1 MAEASLWTDFKQF
14 LLKQN
19 ALALAIGVIIGAAIG
34 KVVGAIADDII
45 NPVIGL
51 LLPAG
56 DWRNA
61 KIVLS
66 HATDAAGKVT
76 ENAIAYGDLIGRI
89 VDFIIIAFVVYMLTK
104 GFLPKPGAPTTKECP
119 ECKEVIPKDARR
131 CKACGQPQGVAA

>member
-1 MAEASLWTDFKQF
+1 MLKEFKEF

-19 ALALAIGVIIGAAIG
+19 ALALAIGVIIGASIG
-34 KVVGAIADDII
+34 RVVSAIADDVI
-45 NPVIGL
+45 NPIVGL

-76 ENAIAYGDLIGRI
+76 ENAIAYGDLMGRVI
-89 VDFIIIAFVVYMLTK
+89 DFVIISFVVYLMVK
-104 GFLPKPGAPTTKECP
+104 AFLPKPGQPTTKECT
-119 ECKEVIPKDARR
+119 ECKEIIPRDARR
-131 CKACGQPQGVAA
+131 CKACAQPQGA

>member
-1 MAEASLWTDFKQF
+1 MIKDFKDF

-19 ALALAIGVIIGAAIG
+19 AIALAIGVIIGAAIG
-34 KVVGAIADDII
+34 KVVAAIADDII

-66 HATDAAGKVT
+66 RATDAAGKVT
-76 ENAIAYGDLIGRI
+76 ENAISYGDLIGRI
-89 VDFIIIAFVVYMLTK
+89 VDFVIIALVVYLITK
-104 GFLPKPGAPTTKECP
+104 TFLPKPGAPTTKECP
-119 ECKEVIPKDARR
+119 ECREAIPVLAKR
-131 CKACGQPQGVAA
+131 CKACGQPQPAAG

>member
-1 MAEASLWTDFKQF
+1 MAEASIWTDFKQF

-19 ALALAIGVIIGAAIG
+19 ALALAVGVIIGAAIG
-34 KVVGAIADDII
+34 KVVAALADDII
-45 NPVIGL
+45 NPIVGL

-66 HATDAAGKVT
+66 RATDAAGKVT

-89 VDFIIIAFVVYMLTK
+89 VDFAIIVWVVYLIAK
-104 GFLPKPGAPTTKECP
+104 AFLPKPGQPTTKECP